1 MKITFYKN
9 NLINKEYEVSIK
21 NFIEDFSKSNE
32 ASWVY
37 MPIDTRINQF
47 IFSNN
52 YGTHDK
58 FSDEIWEELINTF
71 WEKVVLK
78 Y

>member
-9 NLINKEYEVSIK
+9 NLINKAYEVSIK

-32 ASWVY
+32 ANWVY
-37 MPIDTRINQF
+37 MPIDTRINCF

-71 WEKVVLK
+71 WEKAVLK

>member
-21 NFIEDFSKSNE
+21 NFIEDFSKSKE

-37 MPIDTRINQF
+37 MPIRIN
-47 IFSNN
+47 
-52 YGTHDK
+52 
-58 FSDEIWEELINTF
+58 
-71 WEKVVLK
+71 
-78 Y
+78 